1 MLYAALIIIHVF
13 MGMTMAMTDQDEM
26 NVIQEIL
33 QLREK
38 MQQIYRDK
46 TLDENKK
53 AHMLYYMLPT
63 TMDKSDFLFIGDYK
77 KKLKNGHLLG
87 KWEWWRDTDEGRNF
101 QKFLIR
107 TPKIVSPKAIMDKF
121 TDIVRNEPIDVEAI
135 INSTNHDK
143 QAYWDSF
150 YEYMD
155 GKLLPPEPEG
165 EYEPLEEDE
174 QQRADEFKRLL
185 ETKSDD
191 FLIRF
196 MLLAG
201 FKDNG
206 SMYINIPIN
215 YDDRIYI
222 GKAVSYAEGEIY
234 DSFPAWYRQWN
245 RLVLTICVRRSD
257 GFAQQELCP
266 DPNFIEGESR

>member
-13 MGMTMAMTDQDEM
+13 MGVTIAMTDQDEM

-38 MQQIYRDK
+38 MQQIYRDE

-63 TMDKSDFLFIGDYK
+63 TKDKYYFLFVGDYEE
-77 KKLKNGHLLG
+77 KLKNSHLLG
-87 KWEWWRDTDEGRNF
+87 EWEWRYETEEGKIFR
-101 QKFLIR
+101 KFLIR
-107 TPKIVSPKAIMDKF
+107 APKIVSPKAIMDKF

-165 EYEPLEEDE
+165 EYEELEEDE

-185 ETKSDD
+185 EAKDD
-191 FLIRF
+191 EFLIRF

-201 FKDNG
+201 FQDNG

-222 GKAVSYAEGEIY
+222 GKAVSYAEGAIY

-245 RLVLTICVRRSD
+245 KLVLTICVRRSD

-266 DPNFIEGESR
+266 DPNFIEEEPR